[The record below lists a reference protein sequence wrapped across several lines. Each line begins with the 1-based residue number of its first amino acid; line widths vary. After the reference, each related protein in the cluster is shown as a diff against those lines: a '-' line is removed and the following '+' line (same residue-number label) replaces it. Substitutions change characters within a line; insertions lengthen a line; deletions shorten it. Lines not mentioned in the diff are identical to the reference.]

1 MNVAKITEIPARRFF
16 GLEPSQNFM
25 QMGLPNLMKLMEAM
39 QKKLGFV
46 KFAQVKDNNYSVLFS
61 KEGWAPKNLTEFKEK
76 GLAVITLRNPEFA
89 HTATQCYNTHTIGL
103 AINKSHNQHFYPT
116 EPEILILDSC
126 GNSYPGAKEIHGA
139 LTRDFI
145 KRLFPDSRVIVTP
158 TPQQIDSSAT
168 CLNWT
173 LANLQTVKENMGRA
187 DILNL
192 LPKSSDLP
200 RILEEQQQ
208 FVQNQRGSF

>member
-1 MNVAKITEIPARRFF
+1 MKVAKITEASARKFF
-16 GLEPSQNFM
+16 GLEFSQNLIE
-25 QMGLPNLMKLMEAM
+25 MGLKNLIKLMNGM
-39 QKKLGFV
+39 QRKLGF
-46 KFAQVKDNNYSVLFS
+46 AHLGQVIDSNFSVLFS
-61 KEGWAPKNLTEFKEK
+61 KEGWAPKNLSEFKEK

-89 HTATQCYNTHTIGL
+89 HPATQGHNSHTIGL
-103 AINKSHNQHFYPT
+103 VINKPPNQYFYPA
-116 EPEILILDSC
+116 EPEIFILDSC
-126 GNSYPGAKEIHGA
+126 GNNYPGAKEIHGA

-145 KRLFPDSRVIVTP
+145 KKLFPNSRVVVTP
-158 TPQQIDSSAT
+158 TAQQVDGSAT

-208 FVQNQRGSF
+208 FVQSLR